1 MVTDRTVYQNK
12 IIDRYYENR
21 DDIMLQKLSE
31 LVTELYLSE
40 GKKRLSLWKR
50 VKLAL
55 MNLNVSSQQIAFLI
69 ESDNPAFLAKF
80 VQNELEK

>member
-1 MVTDRTVYQNK
+1 MVTNRTAYQNK

-40 GKKRLSLWKR
+40 GKKRLYLWKR

-55 MNLNVSSQQIAFLI
+55 MNLNVSSQQIDFLI
-69 ESDNPAFLAKF
+69 ESDNPASLAKF